1 MLGSWIN
8 AVRRNHGL
16 EHATVAVLFERH
28 GARRLAGRAAG
39 NGFFI
44 LGGRVDRDLLD
55 ECAHE
60 ALNRMQ
66 NGQESL
72 AISPLCGTNIAV
84 TGVFT
89 AAAAIGAHRRAVRQG
104 RSDGFMSA
112 ITAAM
117 LAVVAAQPAGH
128 WLQQFVTTRGDVREL
143 EIVETRQILPGVK
156 KVFTRSTA

>member
-1 MLGSWIN
+1 MRSGWID

-16 EHATVAVLFERH
+16 EHATVAVLLAKH
-28 GARRLAGRAAG
+28 GPMRVAGRASAD
-39 NGFFI
+39 GFFL
-44 LGGRVDRDLLD
+44 LGSVSEEQVDAA
-55 ECAHE
+55 AHE
-60 ALNRMQ
+60 ALARMQ
-66 NGQESL
+66 AGESSL
-72 AISPLCGTNIAV
+72 AVSPLCGTNIAV